1 MESLKKRKLKSRLIL
16 QVHDELIVET
26 FKDEK
31 EEVEKILLEGMQNA
45 VSLKVPLVVEIKS
58 GSNWYETK

>member
-1 MESLKKRKLKSRLIL
+1 MK
-16 QVHDELIVET
+16 LIVET